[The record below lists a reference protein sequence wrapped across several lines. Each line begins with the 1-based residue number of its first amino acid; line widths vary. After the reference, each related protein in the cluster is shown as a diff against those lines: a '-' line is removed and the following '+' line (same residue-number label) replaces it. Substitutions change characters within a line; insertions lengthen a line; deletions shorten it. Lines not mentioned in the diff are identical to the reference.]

1 MIQRIQTVYLTLTIL
16 LSLLFL
22 SGSFFNFTDTSG
34 NLIEAKIDGIFIKA
48 NDNTS
53 SLVHNTLPVTVSVL
67 LVTVSSLVTIFL
79 YKSRKIQM
87 RLALSVIVLA
97 SIFVATEAYC
107 IWFVT
112 SEYNARFVP
121 GFKMAIPAAMLIF
134 AILAFRG
141 IRKDD
146 RLVKSYD
153 RLR

>member
-1 MIQRIQTVYLTLTIL
+1 MIQRIQTVYLSLTIL

-22 SGSFFNFTDTSG
+22 SGGFFSFADSSG

-48 NDNTS
+48 NEST
-53 SLVHNTLPVTVSVL
+53 SLVHNTLPVTISVL
-67 LVTVSSLVTIFL
+67 LVTFSSLVTIFL
-79 YKSRKIQM
+79 YKSRKIQL
-87 RLALSVIVLA
+87 RLAISVIVLA
-97 SIFVATEAYC
+97 SIFVVTEAYC

-112 SEYNARFVP
+112 SEYNARFAP

-134 AILAFRG
+134 SILAFRG